1 MYETICPRALAVK
14 RSVRNC
20 ACPVTGARPLGTFR
34 GVTKELRT
42 MNDGRS
48 EPEGIA
54 AAVKQLSQD
63 IAVLVRSEL
72 ELARTEMAEKAKRA
86 GVGAGML
93 SGSAVTG
100 LLTLGS
106 FTALLILAIALV
118 LPAWLSALIVTV
130 MWAAVTAIL
139 AFAGKNKIQDA
150 GPLVP
155 EQTIESVKEDVEWA
169 KSGLKSGKR

>member
-1 MYETICPRALAVK
+1 MNE
-14 RSVRNC
+14 S
-20 ACPVTGARPLGTFR
+20 RP
-34 GVTKELRT
+34 EH
-42 MNDGRS
+42 
-48 EPEGIA
+48 EGIA

-63 IAVLVRSEL
+63 LSVLVRSEL
-72 ELARTEMAEKAKRA
+72 ELARKEMMEKAKSA

-93 SGSAVTG
+93 SGSAITG

-106 FTALLILAIALV
+106 LTALLIIAIAIV

-139 AFAGKNKIQDA
+139 ALAGKNKLQDA

-155 EQTIESVKEDVEWA
+155 EQTIQSVKEDVQWA
-169 KSGLKSGKR
+169 QTGLKSGKK